1 MSRYQETLWRKEG
14 TAELDQMVLDF
25 TVGDDVYWDQRLVPF
40 DCRASIAHV
49 RMLATIDLLTH
60 DEALSLENC
69 LDEIISLEVEG
80 KFKISADHEDCHTA
94 IEFYLTQQLG
104 VLGKKVHVGR
114 SRNDQV
120 LTALRL
126 YSLGELHRLEFLAT
140 RLVTSLDGVCGRA
153 GEIALPGY
161 THMQPAMPSSVG
173 LWLGCFR
180 AALDDDLVLLHAA
193 REVLD
198 QSPLGTAAGFGV
210 PVFEL
215 DREMTAAD
223 LGFARVQENSIYA
236 QHSRGKFE
244 GIVLHVASQIMY
256 DLNRLASDLM
266 LFSMREMAFVILP
279 ESLCTGSS
287 IMPQKRNP
295 DVLELIRAKY
305 HLVLGDEMT
314 IRHLSANLISG
325 YNRDVQLTKGPL
337 MRGLDA
343 TAQSLAMM
351 ARIVTEIEIDAKRC
365 RQAMGEELYATERA
379 YRLVR
384 EGVPFRDAYRRIAEE
399 EMEGKANATA
409 GSASPT
415 RSKERS

>member
-1 MSRYQETLWRKEG
+1 
-14 TAELDQMVLDF
+14 
-25 TVGDDVYWDQRLVPF
+25 
-40 DCRASIAHV
+40 
-49 RMLATIDLLTH
+49 
-60 DEALSLENC
+60 
-69 LDEIISLEVEG
+69 
-80 KFKISADHEDCHTA
+80 EDCHTA
-94 IEFYLTQQLG
+94 IELYLTEKLG
-104 VLGKKVHVGR
+104 DLGKKVHVGR

-120 LTALRL
+120 LTAVRL
-126 YSLGELHRLEFLAT
+126 YELAELERLEGLINLLAT
-140 RLVTSLDGVCGRA
+140 SLEGVCARD
-153 GEIALPGY
+153 GEIGLPGY

-180 AALDDDLVLLHAA
+180 AALDDDLILLRAA
-193 REVLD
+193 RQVVD
-198 QSPLGTAAGFGV
+198 QNPLGTAAGFGV

-244 GIVLHVASQIMY
+244 GVVLHVASQIMY

-266 LFSMREMAFVILP
+266 LFTMREMAFIILP
-279 ESLCTGSS
+279 EALCTGSS

-305 HLVLGDEMT
+305 HMVLGDEIT
-314 IRHLSANLISG
+314 IRNLGSNLISG
-325 YNRDVQLTKGPL
+325 YNRDLQLTKGPL

-351 ARIVTEIEIDAKRC
+351 DRIVTEMEIDVDRC
-365 RQAMGEELYATERA
+365 RQAMGEELFATEKA

-384 EGVPFRDAYRRIAEE
+384 EGMPFRDAYRRIADE
-399 EMEGKANATA
+399 
-409 GSASPT
+409 T
-415 RSKERS
+415 RRQLNRKEREERKENAKKIF

>member
-1 MSRYQETLWRKEG
+1 MSRGKETLWRKEG
-14 TAELDQMVLDF
+14 NAEVDQMVIDF
-25 TVGDDVYWDQRLVPF
+25 TVGDDVFWDQRLVPF

-49 RMLATIDLLTH
+49 RMLATIGLLTP
-60 DEALSLENC
+60 DEAAALETC
-69 LDEIISLEVEG
+69 LDEIISRELKGE
-80 KFKISADHEDCHTA
+80 FKILAEHEDCHTA
-94 IEFYLTQQLG
+94 IELSLTEQLG
-104 VLGKKVHVGR
+104 DLGKKVHVGR

-126 YSLGELHRLEFLAT
+126 YHLGELDRLEYLT
-140 RLVTSLDGVCGRA
+140 SRLMTSLDGVCERA
-153 GEIALPGY
+153 GGIGLPGY

-193 REVLD
+193 RRVVD

-210 PVFEL
+210 PVFDL
-215 DREMTAAD
+215 DREMTASD

-266 LFSMREMAFVILP
+266 LFSMREMAFVVLP
-279 ESLCTGSS
+279 EALCTGSS

-314 IRHLSANLISG
+314 IRNLSANLISG

-351 ARIVTEIEIDAKRC
+351 ARIVTEMEIDARRC
-365 RQAMGEELYATERA
+365 REAMGDELYATEKA

-384 EGVPFRDAYRRIAEE
+384 EGMPFRDAYRRVAEE
-399 EMEGKANATA
+399 
-409 GSASPT
+409 T
-415 RSKERS
+415 RKK

>member
-1 MSRYQETLWRKEG
+1 MSRDKETLWRKEG
-14 TAELDQMVLDF
+14 KAEVDQMVLEF
-25 TVGDDVYWDQRLVPF
+25 TVGDDVFWDQRLVPF

-49 RMLATIDLLTH
+49 RMLATIDLLTPE
-60 DEALSLENC
+60 EAAALESC
-69 LDEIISLEVEG
+69 LDEIVALEADG
-80 KFKISADHEDCHTA
+80 KFKVTADHEDCHTA
-94 IEFYLTQQLG
+94 IELYLTEKLG
-104 VLGKKVHVGR
+104 ALGKKVHVGR

-126 YSLGELHRLEFLAT
+126 YELAELDRLEDLVG
-140 RLVTSLDGVCGRA
+140 RLSSSLEEACGRN
-153 GEIALPGY
+153 GEIGLPGY

-180 AALDDDLVLLHAA
+180 AALEDDLILLDAA
-193 REVLD
+193 RRLIN
-198 QSPLGTAAGFGV
+198 QNPLGTAAGFGV

-215 DREMTAAD
+215 DRKMTAVD
-223 LGFARVQENSIYA
+223 LGFARVQANPIYA

-244 GIVLHVASQIMY
+244 GVVLHVASQIMY

-266 LFSMREMAFVILP
+266 LFTMREMAFVVLP
-279 ESLCTGSS
+279 EALCTGSS

-305 HLVLGDEMT
+305 HTVLGDETT
-314 IRHLSANLISG
+314 IRHLSTNLISG

-343 TAQSLAMM
+343 TARSLAMM
-351 ARIVTEIEIDAKRC
+351 ARIVTDMEIDAERC

-384 EGVPFRDAYRRIAEE
+384 KGVPFRDAYRQIAEE
-399 EMEGKANATA
+399 ARK
-409 GSASPT
+409 
-415 RSKERS
+415 K

>member
-1 MSRYQETLWRKEG
+1 MSRDKETLWRKEG
-14 TAELDQMVLDF
+14 GAGVDQMVQDF
-25 TVGDDVYWDQRLVPF
+25 TVGDDVFWDQRLVPF
-40 DCRASIAHV
+40 DCKASIAHV
-49 RMLATIDLLTH
+49 RMLATIDLLTAE
-60 DEALSLENC
+60 EAVSLENC
-69 LDEIISLEVEG
+69 LDEIVALEADG
-80 KFKISADHEDCHTA
+80 KFKVTADHEDCHTA
-94 IEFYLTQQLG
+94 IELSLTEKLG
-104 VLGKKVHVGR
+104 ALGKKVHVGR

-126 YSLGELHRLEFLAT
+126 YELAELHRLENLVG
-140 RLVTSLDGVCGRA
+140 RLSSSLEEVCGRN
-153 GEIALPGY
+153 GEIGLPGY

-180 AALDDDLVLLHAA
+180 AALEDDLILLDAA
-193 REVLD
+193 RRLIN
-198 QSPLGTAAGFGV
+198 QNPLGTAAGFGV

-215 DREMTAAD
+215 DRQMTAAD

-244 GIVLHVASQIMY
+244 GVVLNGASQIMY

-266 LFSMREMAFVILP
+266 LFTMREMAFVILP
-279 ESLCTGSS
+279 EALCTGSS

-305 HLVLGDEMT
+305 HAVLGEEMT
-314 IRHLSANLISG
+314 VRNLGANLISG

-351 ARIVTEIEIDAKRC
+351 ARIITEMEIDAERC
-365 RQAMGEELYATERA
+365 RQAMGEEIYATEKA

-384 EGVPFRDAYRRIAEE
+384 EGVPFRDAYRRVAEE
-399 EMEGKANATA
+399 ARK
-409 GSASPT
+409 
-415 RSKERS
+415 K

>member
-1 MSRYQETLWRKEG
+1 MSRDKETLWRKEG
-14 TAELDQMVLDF
+14 SAAIDQMVQEF
-25 TVGDDVYWDQRLVPF
+25 TVGDDVFWDQRLVPY

-49 RMLATIDLLTH
+49 RMLADIDLLTPE
-60 DEALSLENC
+60 EAAALESR
-69 LDEIISLEVEG
+69 LEEIVVLEAAG
-80 KFKISADHEDCHTA
+80 KFKVTADHEDCHTA
-94 IEFYLTQQLG
+94 IELYLTEKLG
-104 VLGKKVHVGR
+104 DLGKKVHVGR

-126 YSLGELHRLEFLAT
+126 YELAELDRLEDLVG
-140 RLVTSLDGVCGRA
+140 RLSSSLEEACERH
-153 GEIALPGY
+153 GEIGLPGY

-180 AALDDDLVLLHAA
+180 AALEDDLILLDAA
-193 REVLD
+193 RRLIN
-198 QSPLGTAAGFGV
+198 QNPLGTAAGFGV

-215 DREMTAAD
+215 DRQMTAGD
-223 LGFARVQENSIYA
+223 LGFARVQENPIYA

-244 GIVLHVASQIMY
+244 GVVLHIASQIMC

-266 LFSMREMAFVILP
+266 LFTMREMAFVVLP
-279 ESLCTGSS
+279 EALCTGSS

-305 HLVLGDEMT
+305 HTVLGDEST
-314 IRHLSANLISG
+314 IRHLGANLISG
-325 YNRDVQLTKGPL
+325 YNRDLQLTKGPL

-351 ARIVTEIEIDAKRC
+351 TRIINDMEIDAERC
-365 RQAMGEELYATERA
+365 RQAMGEELYATEKA

-384 EGVPFRDAYRRIAEE
+384 GGMPFRDAYRRVADETRRN
-399 EMEGKANATA
+399 KTA
-409 GSASPT
+409 RAKRPT
-415 RSKERS
+415 SE

>member
-1 MSRYQETLWRKEG
+1 VSRDKETLWRKEG
-14 TAELDQMVLDF
+14 GAEIDQMVQEF
-25 TVGDDVYWDQRLVPF
+25 TVGDDIFWDQSLVPF

-49 RMLATIDLLTH
+49 RMLATINLLTPE
-60 DEALSLENC
+60 EAASLEGC
-69 LDEIISLEVEG
+69 LEEIVVLEADG
-80 KFKISADHEDCHTA
+80 KFRVTADHEDCHTA
-94 IEFYLTQQLG
+94 IELYMTEKLG
-104 VLGKKVHVGR
+104 DFGKKVHVGR
-114 SRNDQV
+114 SRNDQI

-126 YSLGELHRLEFLAT
+126 YELAELDRLEMLVG
-140 RLVTSLDGVCGRA
+140 RLGASLEEVCRRDGEVG
-153 GEIALPGY
+153 LPGY

-180 AALDDDLVLLHAA
+180 AALDDDLILLDAA
-193 REVLD
+193 RRLID

-210 PVFEL
+210 PVFDL

-244 GIVLHVASQIMY
+244 GVVLHVASQIMY

-266 LFSMREMAFVILP
+266 LFNMREMAFVVLP
-279 ESLCTGSS
+279 EALCTGSS
-287 IMPQKRNP
+287 IMPQKQNP

-305 HLVLGDEMT
+305 HTVLGDEAT

-337 MRGLDA
+337 MRGLEA
-343 TAQSLAMM
+343 TAQSLVMM
-351 ARIVTEIEIDAKRC
+351 ARIVTEMEIDAERC
-365 RQAMGEELYATERA
+365 RQAMGEELYATEKA

-384 EGVPFRDAYRRIAEE
+384 EGVPFRDAYRQVAKSQKSCRKPQGE
-399 EMEGKANATA
+399 
-409 GSASPT
+409 
-415 RSKERS
+415 